1 MQASRGSERASSA
14 GSTGPTH
21 ALCWRRGIRSRR
33 ATPRCGSIEQRA
45 VGQRWECRPTG
56 STSRA
61 TQCPRL
67 RHARGRHDGRGRGRD
82 GQAGNT
88 TKSGRV
94 ATPAHRS
101 QCTAK
106 VVWFR
111 GRRTS
116 LACRRPGHSSLR
128 VDHVRRRSSSSAC
141 AGIPRRSHL
150 RGGCRRTRALA
161 TSRPAERQRRWH
173 AASAVRAARTTT
185 CSAGRAPCGSTR
197 SRACRRSSTPSGSPR
212 CHEPSR

>member
-1 MQASRGSERASSA
+1 MEAESARVSKYLLISLLPWAKNVPFTTPKYASLL
-14 GSTGPTH
+14 P
-21 ALCWRRGIRSRR
+21 
-33 ATPRCGSIEQRA
+33 AT
-45 VGQRWECRPTG
+45 
-56 STSRA
+56 
-61 TQCPRL
+61 
-67 RHARGRHDGRGRGRD
+67 
-82 GQAGNT
+82 T
-88 TKSGRV
+88 TK
-94 ATPAHRS
+94 PP
-101 QCTAK
+101 QPCTAK

-111 GRRTS
+111 GRWTS

-141 AGIPRRSHL
+141 AGIPCRSHL
-150 RGGCRRTRALA
+150 HGGCRRTRALA

-212 CHEPSR
+212 CHEPRRQG